1 MRFPAL
7 PACAAAILLS
17 ACATQPLYQ
26 TSAATV
32 QATPRQVAETPE
44 QYRGEVVWGGSI
56 VEVRNLAD
64 HSEIEI
70 FSWPLDAAQRPR
82 NNDAGGGRFIALMP
96 GYAERMDY
104 PVGAMITVNGEL
116 AGVRSGRVGEAPY
129 VFPLVRVASSH
140 LWRDEEPGRRPNV
153 HVGIGVGVGIR

>member
-7 PACAAAILLS
+7 PACAAAILLG
-17 ACATQPLYQ
+17 ACASQPLYP

-32 QATPRQVAETPE
+32 QATPRQVAEAPE
-44 QYRGEVVWGGSI
+44 RYHGEVVWGGSI
-56 VEVRNLAD
+56 VEVRNFTD

-82 NNDAGGGRFIALMP
+82 GNDVGGGRFIALMP

-104 PVGAMITVNGEL
+104 PAGTMITVNGEL
-116 AGVRSGRVGEAPY
+116 SGVRSGRVGEAPY

-140 LWRDEEPGRRPNV
+140 LWRDDETRQRPDI
-153 HVGIGVGVGIR
+153 HVGIGIGVGIR